1 LNRIGAWRAT
11 LIVARK
17 ELTSALRDRQTR
29 AYTLL
34 MPLVMYPALFWV
46 ALQASLLAGA
56 LRSARVVDVAVV
68 AEHGVDQRV
77 DQRADERAAALVDAL
92 SRARDARESAEQDAP
107 EGDAAPLGEPSAE
120 VANETSAATADTPP
134 PTTRFAA
141 AASASNTEELES
153 RLANDEAQAFVF
165 VPNEG
170 ALVVVHDASRSA
182 SRLAHERTTEL
193 LDVVVEREREA
204 LLGTPPDE
212 LAPYDFERR
221 DVAAPEQLGA
231 FLLSTM
237 LPIMLIAMATMG
249 AFFPAVDVTAGEKE
263 RKSAETTLLL
273 PVPRAAL
280 FGGQLLSV
288 ATASL
293 FATLA
298 NLLGMSLA
306 ANHLLGMLTDKIQFA
321 LPVVNVLLMLP
332 LMAAFALFLG
342 ATLTACASF
351 TDTFKQGQ
359 ALLGTVQTAFIL
371 PAMASV
377 LPGIEFS
384 VGIAAVPV
392 VGASLGLREILRAD
406 GLAGMPWLP
415 LGVSLVSM
423 AVCAALAIVLAT
435 RAMQREPGTTPKWVR
450 SLTGAK
456 ENS

>member
-1 LNRIGAWRAT
+1 MKRIGAWRAA
-11 LIVARK
+11 LVVARK
-17 ELTSALRDRQTR
+17 ELTSSLRDRQTR
-29 AYTLL
+29 VYTLV
-34 MPLVMYPALFWV
+34 MPLVMYPALFWI

-56 LRSARVVDVAVV
+56 LRSARVVDVAIV
-68 AEHGVDQRV
+68 AQPG
-77 DQRADERAAALVDAL
+77 ANERAAALVVAL
-92 SRARDARESAEQDAP
+92 EGARDARTTDAP
-107 EGDAAPLGEPSAE
+107 
-120 VANETSAATADTPP
+120 VAADTTSEGASSDAPAEAP
-134 PTTRFAA
+134 ADSPTDDTAAAPTTRFATA
-141 AASASNTEELES
+141 ADAATSDELVG
-153 RLANDEAQAFVF
+153 RLAGAAEQAFVF
-165 VPNEG
+165 VPLEG
-170 ALVVVHDASRSA
+170 PLVVVHDASRSA

-193 LDVVVEREREA
+193 LEAVVERERTA
-204 LLGTPPDE
+204 LLGSSPEE
-212 LAPYDFERR
+212 LAPFDFERR

-273 PVPRAAL
+273 PVPRASL

-293 FATLA
+293 CATLA
-298 NLLGMSLA
+298 NLVGMSLA
-306 ANHLLGMLTDKIQFA
+306 ANHLLGMLTDKIEFA
-321 LPVVNVLLMLP
+321 MPLVNVALMLP

-342 ATLTACASF
+342 ATLTACAAF

-384 VGIAAVPV
+384 VGVAALPI

-406 GLAGMPWLP
+406 GITDLPWLP
-415 LGVSLVSM
+415 LCVSLLSM
-423 AVCAALAIVLAT
+423 AVCAAVAIVLAT
-435 RAMQREPGTTPKWVR
+435 RAMQREPGSTPKWVR